1 VAVPL
6 LRLMAHVVK
15 GKVVVPYLVLIMI
28 QIHTCITHRELTL
41 IQDLHYHSQSEGFF
55 LIKSKTLILRNIHFD
70 AYLSLFTMQGTC
82 CQ

>member
-41 IQDLHYHSQSEGFF
+41 IQDLHYLSQSEGFF